1 MTIISRRILT
11 PILGKSD
18 LVLKRAKSMQEIM
31 TNHGAKARVAR
42 IVAGDLAGSIHLT
55 ASYENMENGCNSF
68 NEMSQDPAR
77 IALMKE
83 RQDDPGGHL
92 IGPEVFRTIY
102 GNISP
107 EHNVIMMREY
117 QLSRDNMSEAVQ
129 IFPEIDA
136 ILKDEDASFMAVV
149 PLLATNMDRLI
160 ACYYFR
166 DMSSMGEQIDRVGMS
181 EEFQK
186 IVLKASNAGT
196 LISSRVLLN
205 I

>member
-1 MTIISRRILT
+1 MQDILT
-11 PILGKSD
+11 K
-18 LVLKRAKSMQEIM
+18 
-31 TNHGAKARVAR
+31 HGAKARVAR

-55 ASYENMENGCNSF
+55 ASYENMEKGCKSF

-83 RQDDPGGHL
+83 READPGGHL

-149 PLLATNMDRLI
+149 PLLATNMDRLV

-166 DMSSMGEQIDRVGMS
+166 DMSAMGEQIDRVGMS

>member
-1 MTIISRRILT
+1 MIISRRILT

-55 ASYENMENGCNSF
+55 ASYENMEKGCNSF

-83 RQDDPGGHL
+83 READPGGHL

-117 QLSRDNMSEAVQ
+117 QLSRDNMSEA
-129 IFPEIDA
+129 
-136 ILKDEDASFMAVV
+136 V

>member
-1 MTIISRRILT
+1 MIISRRILT
-11 PILGKSD
+11 PIIGKSD
-18 LVLKRAKSMQEIM
+18 LVLKRAKSMQDIM
-31 TNHGAKARVAR
+31 TNHGAKVRVAR

-55 ASYENMENGCNSF
+55 ASYENMEKGCNSF

-83 RQDDPGGHL
+83 READPGGHL
-92 IGPEVFRTIY
+92 IGPEVFRTIH

-107 EHNVIMMREY
+107 EHKVIMMREY

-186 IVLKASNAGT
+186 IVLKASNVGM

>member
-1 MTIISRRILT
+1 MKTW
-11 PILGKSD
+11 
-18 LVLKRAKSMQEIM
+18 KRA
-31 TNHGAKARVAR
+31 
-42 IVAGDLAGSIHLT
+42 
-55 ASYENMENGCNSF
+55 AS
-68 NEMSQDPAR
+68 
-77 IALMKE
+77 
-83 RQDDPGGHL
+83 HL

-166 DMSSMGEQIDRVGMS
+166 DMSAMGEQIDRVGMS

>member
-1 MTIISRRILT
+1 MNFAESKIGSLKL
-11 PILGKSD
+11 PITSSFEKID
-18 LVLKRAKSMQEIM
+18 FSMIGEFYLNESLFSSSNIV
-31 TNHGAKARVAR
+31 GAFVGEECRGIASSTAV
-42 IVAGDLAGSIHLT
+42 GDGYL
-55 ASYENMENGCNSF
+55 Y
-68 NEMSQDPAR
+68 
-77 IALMKE
+77 LM
-83 RQDDPGGHL
+83 
-92 IGPEVFRTIY
+92 TIY

-136 ILKDEDASFMAVV
+136 ILKNEDASFMAVV

-186 IVLKASNAGT
+186 IVLKASNTGT

>member
-1 MTIISRRILT
+1 MIISRRILT

-18 LVLKRAKSMQEIM
+18 LVLNRAKSMQDIM
-31 TNHGAKARVAR
+31 TKHGAKARVAR

-55 ASYENMENGCNSF
+55 ASYENMEKGCKSF
-68 NEMSQDPAR
+68 SEMSQDPSR
-77 IALMKE
+77 VALMKE
-83 RQDDPGGHL
+83 READPGGHL

-107 EHNVIMMREY
+107 EHKVIMMREY

-136 ILKDEDASFMAVV
+136 ILKDEDASFMAVA

-160 ACYYFR
+160 ACYYFP
-166 DMSSMGEQIDRVGMS
+166 DMSSMGEQVDRVGMS
-181 EEFQK
+181 EEMQN
-186 IVLKASNAGT
+186 IVLKASNSGN
-196 LISSRVLLN
+196 LISSRVLLTV
-205 I
+205 